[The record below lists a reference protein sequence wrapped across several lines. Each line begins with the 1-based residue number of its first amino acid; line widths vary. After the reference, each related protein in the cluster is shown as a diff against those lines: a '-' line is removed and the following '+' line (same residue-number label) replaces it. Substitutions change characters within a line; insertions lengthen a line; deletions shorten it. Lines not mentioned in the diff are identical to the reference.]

1 MTAPDYHADHLG
13 ADRLSAPGGTP
24 VLVVDAAR
32 WSRPKAPIQAVVI
45 GVDRDGNLPAVV
57 ADDFD
62 LLLTLTNDAPR
73 PWVSLD
79 GRDVEGQ
86 VERLASAVRSNP
98 LAATIAAQLLRLT
111 ARMPL
116 GDALTAESL
125 AYSAL
130 LGGAEF
136 AAWRE
141 TALIDDG
148 PPTPAEPVMI
158 ERDGDRL
165 TLTLNDPAN
174 HNAMTAAMRDALYEA
189 LANALDDP
197 SAPAVLLRGAGKCF
211 STGGDLSEFG
221 SARNLAEAHLVR
233 TLHSCARALDAL
245 GDRGTARLHG
255 ACVGSGIEVAAAA
268 HHRIATS
275 DAWFQLPELGMGLI
289 PGAGGT
295 ATIARAIG
303 RHRTL
308 WMLLSGKRVGARM
321 ALDWGLVTAIE
332 DRS

>member
-1 MTAPDYHADHLG
+1 MTSPDHLG
-13 ADRLSAPGGTP
+13 ADRISAPGGEP
-24 VLVVDAAR
+24 VLVVDVATWR
-32 WSRPKAPIQAVVI
+32 RPRAPIQAVAI
-45 GVDRDGNLPAVV
+45 GFDREGAIPAVV
-57 ADDFD
+57 VDDFD
-62 LLLTLTNDAPR
+62 LLVTAATGAPR
-73 PWVSLD
+73 PWVSL
-79 GRDVEGQ
+79 GSFAQVEG
-86 VERLASAVRSNP
+86 LADAVRAAP

-111 ARMPL
+111 TRMPL
-116 GDALTAESL
+116 ADALTTESL

-136 AAWRE
+136 AHWRE

-158 ERDGDRL
+158 ERDGDRV

-197 SAPAVLLRGAGKCF
+197 SQPDVRLEGAGKCF

-221 SARNLAEAHLVR
+221 SARDLAEAHLVR

-245 GDRGTARLHG
+245 GDRATVRLHG

-268 HHRIATS
+268 HHRIAAPDT
-275 DAWFQLPELGMGLI
+275 WFQLPELGMGLI

-295 ATIARAIG
+295 ATVARAIG
-303 RHRTL
+303 RHRTM
-308 WMLLSGKRVGARM
+308 WMLLSGKRVGAAQ
-321 ALDWGLVTAIE
+321 ALDWGLVNAIE

>member
-1 MTAPDYHADHLG
+1 MTTPEYRADHLG
-13 ADRLSAPGGTP
+13 ADRLSAPGGEP

-32 WSRPKAPIQAVVI
+32 WVRPRVHLQAVVI
-45 GVDRDGNLPAVV
+45 GVDREGALPAVV

-62 LLLTLTNDAPR
+62 LLVTAAVGAPR
-73 PWVSLD
+73 PWVSL
-79 GRDVEGQ
+79 GNFEQ
-86 VERLASAVRSNP
+86 VEELAAAVRANP
-98 LAATIAAQLLRLT
+98 LAATIAAQLLRLS
-111 ARMPL
+111 AKMPL
-116 GDALTAESL
+116 ADALTAESF

-136 AAWRE
+136 GRWLGAAK
-141 TALIDDG
+141 IDDG
-148 PPTPAEPVMI
+148 PPPPADPVTVA
-158 ERDGDRL
+158 RDGDRL

-197 SAPAVLLRGAGKCF
+197 SAPDVLLAGAGKCF
-211 STGGDLSEFG
+211 STGGDLPEFG
-221 SARNLAEAHLVR
+221 TARDLAEAHMVR

-245 GDRGTARLHG
+245 GARGTVRLHG

-268 HHRIATS
+268 HHRIAAR

-295 ATIARAIG
+295 ATVARAIG

-308 WMLLSGKRVGARM
+308 WMLLSGKRVGAAQ
-321 ALDWGLVTAIE
+321 ALGWGLVHAIE
-332 DRS
+332 GGA